1 MTHAFNNQ
9 LKLIRVELQISKCF
23 RGDDDNFAAAV
34 VKGFYNSRI
43 KDRMSC
49 APARK
54 EIKILIPY

>member
-1 MTHAFNNQ
+1 MSHAFNKR
-9 LKLIRVELQISKCF
+9 LKLLRIELQISKCF
-23 RGDDDNFAAAV
+23 RGDNDNFAAAV
-34 VKGFYNSRI
+34 VKGLYNSRI